1 METQFY
7 SLTEI
12 AEKLRIPISTAKRLA
27 KNEAFPGT
35 LRIGKST
42 FRFSKVKID
51 SWLNEVNQ

>member
-1 METQFY
+1 MENQFY

-42 FRFSKVKID
+42 FRFSKTRID
-51 SWLNEVNQ
+51 SWLNEVN